1 MKRTRVIEMGQTAL
15 ECIDSLS
22 CTVCVL
28 CLNPHLQHVGEC
40 GGEEGRAE
48 EACWMGG
55 GAACSK
61 WLDQPWTHL

>member
-22 CTVCVL
+22 CTACVL
-28 CLNPHLQHVGEC
+28 CLNPQLHHVGEG
-40 GGEEGRAE
+40 GGEGGGAE

-55 GAACSK
+55 VVACSK
-61 WLDQPWTHL
+61 WLDQP